1 MRCATAAHSLVGAST
16 AGPTRSHVVARRPKA
31 AIAVAPKQPL
41 SPDWRNDGRWRITA
55 MLAKI
60 PQDEYLSEAREF
72 ENHHI
77 CHQTVSD
84 DWLKQW
90 HDWCF
95 GKLVGRPVAAASIET
110 KPKRQNLF
118 A

>member
-1 MRCATAAHSLVGAST
+1 
-16 AGPTRSHVVARRPKA
+16 
-31 AIAVAPKQPL
+31 
-41 SPDWRNDGRWRITA
+41 

-84 DWLKQW
+84 DWWKQW

-95 GKLVGRPVAAASIET
+95 GKLVGRPVAAALIET